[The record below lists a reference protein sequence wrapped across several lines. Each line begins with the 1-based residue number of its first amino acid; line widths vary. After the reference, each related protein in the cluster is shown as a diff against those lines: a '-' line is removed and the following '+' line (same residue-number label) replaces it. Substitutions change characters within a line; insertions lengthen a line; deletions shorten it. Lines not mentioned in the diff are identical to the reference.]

1 MHVIIL
7 TNSKLEVIC
16 VKSNYKTFS
25 GGGAPQLNRRQEV
38 RKPGGQACI
47 KQDKFS
53 LCAKKESQNSCKN
66 NKKCYAGEMI
76 HHYNNTLKRTYLP
89 INLFT
94 YLPYKKSAFTL
105 AEGAT
110 HVAHSD
116 NARRAAFT
124 LAEVLITLGIIGVVA
139 AMTIPAIVAK
149 YQERAWLTA
158 FKKTYSV
165 LSQAYL
171 RASQDYGTANT
182 WCAAKNTDCGKIYFD
197 ILSQYLN
204 ISEDFG
210 LGRWDLISKASYCDL
225 DGRPMGI
232 TNIFTNDYYKF
243 ILSDGTIIGIKYD
256 ATLNSP
262 LMHVDIN
269 GLKGPNQLGKDVF
282 YLSLIRRGDSP
293 VVGGYSMWW
302 LGSSIY
308 CTQTGTGGSWWRGG
322 GCSLWIISTGNMD
335 YLHRNLTLEEWKK
348 AVRNQLLDLNKD
360 SLD

>member
-1 MHVIIL
+1 MRKI
-7 TNSKLEVIC
+7 KLQDL
-16 VKSNYKTFS
+16 F
-25 GGGAPQLNRRQEV
+25 GGGARLNRRQEA
-38 RKPGGQACI
+38 RRSRGQAVI
-47 KQDKFS
+47 INNNS
-53 LCAKKESQNSCKN
+53 L
-66 NKKCYAGEMI
+66 
-76 HHYNNTLKRTYLP
+76 
-89 INLFT
+89 
-94 YLPYKKSAFTL
+94 AFWK
-105 AEGAT
+105 EGAG
-110 HVAHSD
+110 HAAHSD
-116 NARRAAFT
+116 NARRSAFT

-210 LGRWDLISKASYCDL
+210 LGRWDLIARASYRDL

-293 VVGGYSMWW
+293 VVGGYSIWW
-302 LGSSIY
+302 VADNI
-308 CTQTGTGGSWWRGG
+308 CTQQAGTGWWRGG

-335 YLHRNLTLEEWKK
+335 YLHRNLTSDEWKK
-348 AVRNQLLDLNKD
+348 AVKNQLLDLNKD